1 MGMGAKRCLIAGQHV
16 DAWEHDAPERAYLGF
31 EWKAARSASV
41 QRADQRSTNK
51 ETESPVERNVAVG
64 VSAAFMR
71 TRHLLERV
79 ASTEGTVL
87 LIGESGVGKELFS
100 NLLHEMSRRAK
111 WPSQKILWSR
121 SCSASKKALIRA
133 RPHHAAAILNGR
145 PGAPYFST
153 KFRR

>member
-79 ASTEGTVL
+79 AATEGTVL

-111 WPSQKILWSR
+111 GPFVAIDRDPAIKNQQGR
-121 SCSASKKALIRA
+121 SLPI
-133 RPHHAAAILNGR
+133 
-145 PGAPYFST
+145 
-153 KFRR
+153 